1 MKKQFNINN
10 FYLYL
15 DKDNKNSEMFIA
27 WLGAQRGVR
36 YNGDS
41 TYYGRILGE
50 TECDAVPSYFTNRG
64 IEITT
69 LDEWVKIFLPEVEEE
84 EEEDR
89 YAVEMVRAYDGDR
102 YPITECVQIST
113 YAPSYPDEW
122 SHQDDATWCEYNDG
136 YCIHDDASGVLNT
149 DDCFFG
155 DTPDELAYSEYESGY
170 LDTNEDNVRFGYYGA
185 SDREDYFLDK
195 YDDAIYYN
203 GSWYRNGDVANDH
216 GLSYNESDDE
226 WESSNEKYNSDYHS
240 LSRGYK
246 ASSDAIYTIGFE
258 IEKEDDDAV
267 GIPYH
272 QLHIDTEWCKEND
285 GSLDSSIGYELV
297 SPAFDLFDN
306 GLDNDIK
313 DTRLIQLING
323 GQSSSCGGHI
333 NVASKLFT
341 TTQLFEHLSG
351 YFPLF
356 YAMYEH
362 RLDTG
367 YSKAKK
373 KHRYYDQDKMSSI
386 FIKNNVLEF
395 RIPSAVKSV
404 TNLLWRRDLMRIMCK
419 SIKLVAA
426 TKNTEKYYRGRTEVE
441 ILSMMLNQNSEL
453 YKHLRLVYSQDQLIS
468 KAEKFVLYSESYN
481 DKVLPKIIRGNMP
494 KDNLDASNEMGA

>member
-1 MKKQFNINN
+1 MKKQFNIKS
-10 FYLYL
+10 FYLKL
-15 DKDNKNSEMFIA
+15 DKDNKNADMFIA
-27 WLGAQRGVR
+27 WIRAQTGIR
-36 YNGDS
+36 YNGS
-41 TYYGRILGE
+41 GTYYGRIDGDVA
-50 TECDAVPSYFTNRG
+50 CDGYSIFFTSRG
-64 IEITT
+64 IEATT
-69 LDEWVKIFLPEVEEE
+69 LDEWAKIFLPEIEVEECTNV
-84 EEEDR
+84 
-89 YAVEMVRAYDGDR
+89 VEMVTAYDGDR
-102 YPITECVQIST
+102 YPLTECVQIST
-113 YAPSYPDEW
+113 YAPSYADEW
-122 SHQDDATWCEYNDG
+122 AHQDDAAWCEYNDG
-136 YCIHDDASGVLNT
+136 YCIHDDAQSVYNT
-149 DDCFFG
+149 ESCFFG
-155 DTPDELAYSEYESGY
+155 DSVDDVVYSNHENEY
-170 LDTNEDNVRFGYYGA
+170 LDTNDDMVRYGYCSS
-185 SDREDYFLDK
+185 SDRQDYFFDR
-195 YDDAIYYN
+195 YDDAVYTN
-203 GSWYRNGDVANDH
+203 DDWYRNGDVASDH
-216 GLSYNESDDE
+216 GFHWNDSIEE
-226 WESSNEKYNSDYHS
+226 WEEGNGEDNADYHS

-246 ASSDAIYTIGFE
+246 ANSDALYTIGFE
-258 IEKEDDDAV
+258 IEKEDREAV
-267 GIPYH
+267 SIPYYD
-272 QLHIDTEWCKEND
+272 LHNDTQWCKEND
-285 GSLDSSIGYELV
+285 GSLDGSTGYELV

-313 DTRLIQLING
+313 DERLIQLING

-386 FIKNNVLEF
+386 FIKSNVLEF

-404 TNLLWRRDLMRIMCK
+404 SNLIWRRDLMRIMCK
-419 SIKLVAA
+419 SIKLIAA
-426 TKNTEKYYRGRTEVE
+426 TKNST
-441 ILSMMLNQNSEL
+441 L

-494 KDNLDASNEMGA
+494 KDNLDESNEVGA